1 MPEASATR
9 AERLQGA
16 AARALS
22 RLPSWLQVRLS
33 GQPPVV
39 IDRQTLDPQVQL
51 LLAIMRWRDRGGL
64 CPASPAESRA
74 RFRREMR
81 AVSEPKTGVGAVRD
95 FEIPCE
101 AGPLPVRH
109 YSPHADEDTRALLV
123 YLHGGGFVIGDLDT
137 HDEPCRLLCRHAR
150 THVLSVDYRL
160 APEHPVPAAVEDTLA
175 ALRGAQANASS
186 LGAEGARVSVGG
198 DSAGGNLATVA
209 ARLAALEGTPPA
221 AQLLIYPT
229 TDAQAHYASKEL
241 FDEGFFLSRADCDT
255 FYRHYTGGTG
265 FGHEDPRVSPLRAPL
280 DQLRLPPAL
289 VVTAGFDVL
298 RDEGEAYAAKLKE
311 AGTTVRARRFEALG
325 HGFVNTTCV
334 SPAARRVTIDIA
346 RDWLA
351 LTQAD
356 SAELSA
362 SSSASASSLSHV

>member
-1 MPEASATR
+1 MPEALATR
-9 AERLQGA
+9 SERLQGA
-16 AARALS
+16 AARALG
-22 RLPSWLQVRLS
+22 RLPCWLQVRLS
-33 GQPPVV
+33 GRPPVV
-39 IDRQTLDPQVQL
+39 IDEQTLDPQVQL

-64 CPASPAESRA
+64 CPGSPAEARA

-81 AVSEPKTGVGAVRD
+81 AVSEPKTSVGAVRD
-95 FEIPCE
+95 FEIPGE

-109 YSPHADEDTRALLV
+109 YAPHAGEDTRALLV

-137 HDEPCRLLCRHAR
+137 HDEACRLLCRHAG

-160 APEHPVPAAVEDTLA
+160 APEHPFPAAVEDT
-175 ALRGAQANASS
+175 
-186 LGAEGARVSVGG
+186 
-198 DSAGGNLATVA
+198 
-209 ARLAALEGTPPA
+209 LAALEGTPPA

-241 FDEGFFLSRADCDT
+241 FDQGFFLSRADCDT

-298 RDEGEAYAAKLKE
+298 RDEGEAYAAKLRE
-311 AGTTVRARRFEALG
+311 AKTTVRARRFDALG

-334 SPAARRVTIDIA
+334 SPAARRATIDIA

-351 LTQAD
+351 LTRAD
-356 SAELSA
+356 GPAP
-362 SSSASASSLSHV
+362 SASASASALSHVR